1 MTGVR
6 ALITGWGI
14 VSALGSGVSATQ
26 SHLAAGVKGIH
37 PLSLFPTPGNTPLP
51 VGQVHLPLRE
61 HSIPRTH
68 QLARMA
74 ADQAMADA
82 RRMPDA
88 VVVGTTTGGM
98 HTTERLLESNVIDP
112 AAYRWHAAGSV
123 AEDLAA
129 RFNCKGAVMTVSTAC
144 SSGAVAIKIALEM
157 IRTGTARC
165 VLTGGADALC
175 RLTYYGFNM
184 LQLID
189 PQGARPLDKNRRG
202 MSVAEGAAM
211 LLLTTDDSRNAAAE
225 LLGAGLSCDAYH
237 PAAPQPEGRGAYQA
251 MISALGDA
259 GCSASEIDYIN
270 LHGTGTPDNDLAEAR
285 AIMRLFKDRQP
296 PASSVKGALGHPLA
310 AAGAVEAVIAGIC
323 LSGQWIP
330 ANTGTDSPDPALGL
344 HPVMTP
350 RKTPVRTVLS
360 NSFGFGG
367 NNAAVVIG
375 SPTAQGSR
383 TGRTTGPM
391 PVRASA
397 CMTGAGATDRTLAC
411 INSGEICAGTLTA
424 DEMGSHLPGKIV
436 RRLKC
441 LPRLVMALADEA
453 YRYSGDLEPPT
464 DIFFGTGW
472 GALSETYGFLES
484 LFNTGDRFSSPTD
497 FIGSVHNAPAGQVA
511 MMFGATGTN
520 VTTTGGDYSFEQ
532 ALMSAGLLGPVTG
545 RSTLVVGADEYHE
558 KLSGLFDP
566 SVMVGGTPSAG
577 GGALIL
583 GPGTSVSEV
592 TVFATFYALT
602 DNHSDIVDALVQQL
616 GGSARINAE
625 FGAVLVGIPAAFK
638 KAGMAQLAAFISR
651 TEFNRPVIEYRKFT
665 GEFASASA
673 VAASMAV
680 EFTKEGQVPGAICN
694 GQTGSLA
701 GRGILVLGLGSAV
714 TAVEV
719 MRR

>member
-1 MTGVR
+1 
-6 ALITGWGI
+6 
-14 VSALGSGVSATQ
+14 
-26 SHLAAGVKGIH
+26 
-37 PLSLFPTPGNTPLP
+37 
-51 VGQVHLPLRE
+51 
-61 HSIPRTH
+61 
-68 QLARMA
+68 MA

-211 LLLTTDDSRNAAAE
+211 LLLTTDDSRNAVAE

-259 GCSASEIDYIN
+259 GFSASEIDYIN

-285 AIMRLFKDRQP
+285 AVMRLFKDRQP

-350 RKTPVRTVLS
+350 RKIPVRTVLS

-375 SPTAQGSR
+375 SPTAH
-383 TGRTTGPM
+383 GRPAHGGRP
-391 PVRASA
+391 
-397 CMTGAGATDRTLAC
+397 DRC
-411 INSGEICAGTLTA
+411 
-424 DEMGSHLPGKIV
+424 
-436 RRLKC
+436 R
-441 LPRLVMALADEA
+441 
-453 YRYSGDLEPPT
+453 
-464 DIFFGTGW
+464 
-472 GALSETYGFLES
+472 
-484 LFNTGDRFSSPTD
+484 
-497 FIGSVHNAPAGQVA
+497 
-511 MMFGATGTN
+511 
-520 VTTTGGDYSFEQ
+520 
-532 ALMSAGLLGPVTG
+532 
-545 RSTLVVGADEYHE
+545 
-558 KLSGLFDP
+558 
-566 SVMVGGTPSAG
+566 
-577 GGALIL
+577 
-583 GPGTSVSEV
+583 
-592 TVFATFYALT
+592 
-602 DNHSDIVDALVQQL
+602 
-616 GGSARINAE
+616 
-625 FGAVLVGIPAAFK
+625 
-638 KAGMAQLAAFISR
+638 
-651 TEFNRPVIEYRKFT
+651 
-665 GEFASASA
+665 
-673 VAASMAV
+673 
-680 EFTKEGQVPGAICN
+680 
-694 GQTGSLA
+694 
-701 GRGILVLGLGSAV
+701 
-714 TAVEV
+714 
-719 MRR
+719 